1 MLDEWL
7 RKSQDGPGRNSWFSG
22 KKNRYILVILICFGL
37 LALIWPVSKVEKKPP
52 APASGEYQRQEAKSI
67 KSQMAGEL
75 EAILSEINGAG
86 KVEVSLSLSSDGH
99 KTFASNRRDE
109 KRETEESQARGI
121 KKNSSEESRVEDL
134 AVSSGAPVLVEER
147 FPEVLGVLVV
157 ADGGGRAEVKER
169 LTDATATLLNI
180 SPHRV
185 RVMPR
190 KGGE

>member
-7 RKSQDGPGRNSWFSG
+7 RKSPDDPGKNSCWSG
-22 KKNRYILVILICFGL
+22 KKSRYILVILICFGL
-37 LALIWPVSKVEKKPP
+37 LALIWPVSKVEKTPLKPV
-52 APASGEYQRQEAKSI
+52 AEKYERQEGSI
-67 KSQMAGEL
+67 KSQMAAEL
-75 EAILSEINGAG
+75 EAILSEVNGAG

-109 KRETEESQARGI
+109 KRESEESQARGI

-134 AVSSGAPVLVEER
+134 AISSGAPVLVEER

-157 ADGGGRAEVKER
+157 ADGGGRAEIKER

-180 SPHRV
+180 SAHRV
-185 RVMPR
+185 KVMPR
-190 KGGE
+190 KGGK